1 MRIIVMMRRPLG
13 LLAGLLCTSLC
24 TAVISACGVTTGPGA
39 DDGRLQVVAAF
50 YPLQYA
56 VQQVGGQHVTVTGL
70 TKPGAEPH
78 DLELSPRQVA
88 RIAQADVVVY
98 ESHFQPAVDAAVDD
112 QAPKTALD
120 VSSAARLDLLA
131 VDDGH
136 DDADHADQGA
146 GETTEQ
152 HADHGARDPH
162 FWLDPLRY
170 ADVGDAIAGRL
181 AERDPANAAA
191 YRVNAA
197 AFRASMTTLDAE
209 FRSGLE
215 SCAVDELV
223 TSHAAFGYLARTYG
237 FHQESITGLT
247 PDAEPSPA
255 AMAQLTRHIRET
267 GARTVYAETLVS
279 EDVAR
284 TIARETG
291 ARLALLDPIEGIT
304 TASAGRDYPSV
315 MRANLQVLRAGQEC
329 S

>member
-1 MRIIVMMRRPLG
+1 MRIIVMTRRPLG
-13 LLAGLLCTSLC
+13 LLASLLCTVLC
-24 TAVISACGVTTGPGA
+24 SAVVSACGSAGGQGA

-56 VQQVGGQHVTVTGL
+56 VQQVGGQHVTVKGL

-88 RIAQADVVVY
+88 SIARADVVVY
-98 ESHFQPAVDAAVDD
+98 ESHFQPAVDAAVGE
-112 QAPKTALD
+112 QAAKTAFD

-131 VDDGH
+131 AVDGH
-136 DDADHADQGA
+136 DQAHQTSGATPDEHADQ
-146 GETTEQ
+146 
-152 HADHGARDPH
+152 GARDPH
-162 FWLDPLRY
+162 FWLDPLRF
-170 ADVGDAIAGRL
+170 ADVGDAIATRL

-191 YRVNAA
+191 YRANAA
-197 AFRASMTTLDAE
+197 AFRASMTRLDGE
-209 FRSGLE
+209 FRSGLK
-215 SCAVDELV
+215 SCGIDELV
-223 TSHAAFGYLARTYG
+223 TSHAAFGYLAQTYG

-255 AMAQLTRHIRET
+255 AMAELTRHIRET

-284 TIARETG
+284 TLARETG
-291 ARLALLDPIEGIT
+291 ARLAVLDPIEGIT
-304 TASAGRDYPSV
+304 SASAGRDYPGV